1 MKVNRQNE
9 KTLLCSYVRVP
20 LYFPTDIDEC
30 AQIIDNQCD
39 DHAYCTNAEGSY
51 DCECKPGYTGNGVTC
66 AVRQHQRSCGEY
78 ELWPFNVYFFVN

>member
-1 MKVNRQNE
+1 MFTCVAMLE
-9 KTLLCSYVRVP
+9 SYFSKLEAK

-30 AQIIDNQCD
+30 VHNQCD
-39 DHAYCTNAEGSY
+39 DHAYCTNTEGSY